1 MQIRMPCSDEQ
12 TKVAELSLC
21 GYCCKIAQPQQYSL
35 RVGLSWVKRPHEVSL
50 ACCTWVVPPRYF
62 CIRSATYLFSFMDCA
77 RRWKTRQ
84 HRRPRSST
92 RSSLDSR
99 IAVGM
104 GVWWL
109 LGLGDETWE
118 TAGTHGARKWPLRL
132 ECRAYTTMS

>member
-35 RVGLSWVKRPHEVSL
+35 RVGLSWAKRPHEVSL

-92 RSSLDSR
+92 RSSLASR
-99 IAVGM
+99 GRWRFGRCWGWEM
-104 GVWWL
+104 R
-109 LGLGDETWE
+109 LGKGRGRTVRASGLC
-118 TAGTHGARKWPLRL
+118 ARNAEPTPR
-132 ECRAYTTMS
+132 CRD